1 MTVLTKTNHNA
12 SQNRTNTDEQQQ
24 PQWDAERACLLLK
37 SNDEEI
43 REQHFEFFGKLTI
56 EVFYHK
62 GKITGVELN
71 RKQTFKN

>member
-1 MTVLTKTNHNA
+1 MTVLSKTNHNA
-12 SQNRTNTDEQQQ
+12 SRKQPSTDEPQQ

-37 SNDEEI
+37 SNDKEI
-43 REQHFEFFGKLTI
+43 RDHFEFFGKLTI

-62 GKITGVELN
+62 GSITGVELN